1 MSRLKSALLGAVVAA
16 GLVLAPLPAYG
27 IGALPASSAIVS
39 ATPVS
44 LAGFTG
50 MSPTRVLNTT
60 VGLGAPRAKLGAART
75 LTLKVP
81 GLPVGTTAVAINVM
95 VQQATA
101 AGYLTVYPGGRARPG
116 ASNLTFVANQ
126 IMSNLVLV
134 PLGPKN
140 TITFYNRAGT
150 VNVFADL
157 VGYYKPGTGGG
168 FTGLTLPEGLFST
181 VPGLQTKLGAGL
193 TLTLTVRGLPAG
205 TTALAL
211 KVSIQRATAAS
222 YLTVYPGGRSRPG
235 ASNLN
240 FVPNQITSNMDLVPL
255 GPGNTV
261 TFFNRAG
268 TVNVFADLVGYY
280 KPGVGGGFTGMTP
293 TRVLNTVA
301 GLGAAKAK
309 LGQGRSLTLT
319 VPGLPAGTTAVAIN
333 VMVQNPTTTGHLT
346 VYIGR
351 TRPAASNLTF
361 VANQTTSSLVLVNL
375 GPGNTVTFFNSAG
388 TVNVFADLV
397 GYYK

>member
-27 IGALPASSAIVS
+27 IGALPGSSAIVS

-81 GLPVGTTAVAINVM
+81 GLPVGTTAVTINVM

-140 TITFYNRAGT
+140 TITIYNRAGT

-157 VGYYKPGTGGG
+157 VGFY
-168 FTGLTLPEGLFST
+168 
-181 VPGLQTKLGAGL
+181 
-193 TLTLTVRGLPAG
+193 
-205 TTALAL
+205 
-211 KVSIQRATAAS
+211 
-222 YLTVYPGGRSRPG
+222 
-235 ASNLN
+235 
-240 FVPNQITSNMDLVPL
+240 
-255 GPGNTV
+255 
-261 TFFNRAG
+261 
-268 TVNVFADLVGYY
+268 
-280 KPGVGGGFTGMTP
+280 
-293 TRVLNTVA
+293 
-301 GLGAAKAK
+301 
-309 LGQGRSLTLT
+309 
-319 VPGLPAGTTAVAIN
+319 
-333 VMVQNPTTTGHLT
+333 
-346 VYIGR
+346 
-351 TRPAASNLTF
+351 
-361 VANQTTSSLVLVNL
+361 
-375 GPGNTVTFFNSAG
+375 
-388 TVNVFADLV
+388 
-397 GYYK
+397 